1 MTEEQVKKTLA
12 ELRKLPKETEWVE
25 FKESNFQPQT
35 IGEYISALSNSACL
49 HKKKKAYLVFG
60 IQDKTHAVVGTTFKP
75 RQEKIGNEELE
86 NWLITQ
92 LDPPIDFLIHEF
104 QVKGKSI
111 VLFEIDAASNTPVKF
126 RGEEFIRVGSYKK
139 KLSAHPEKE
148 RKIWSYQGD
157 MDWTAQICEEATI
170 HHLDPLAISKAREEY
185 KNKYPH
191 LAQDVD
197 QWDDIIFLN
206 KAKVIKDGQI
216 TRTVLILL
224 GKDEA
229 YHFLSP
235 AIPQITW
242 ILKDENNIEKD
253 YIHFGLPF
261 FLGIEKIFR
270 KIRNLNYRYLP
281 DGTLFPIEITQ
292 YDPWVLREA
301 LHNCIAHQDY
311 ELKGRIN
318 VVEKPDELIFSNQG
332 HFIPGNVETVIEK
345 DSPAEIYRNPF
356 LVNAMVN
363 LDMIDTIGSGI
374 KKMFIAQRKRFFPL
388 PTYDL
393 SETNRTVVKIIGKI
407 LDENYTHLLRNKP
420 DLSLKTVILLD
431 KVQKNIMLNKDEY
444 RHLEKLKLIDG
455 TYPNVYVASYN
466 AELYRQNGGKPVKVF
481 ISSTVLDLREYR
493 QAAIE
498 LINRYKVL
506 LPLGVEFVNGA
517 AKDPKAVDKES
528 IENCDLF
535 VGIYAHRFGYVP
547 GGDSESV
554 IEQEYQ
560 LAKKLGKQCMFFL
573 VDSSYP
579 WPPDFIEK
587 ERYQAL
593 QEFLSRVK
601 KEPWVSFFTSTS
613 HFKTLFSNL
622 VGKFILKKTGI

>member
-1 MTEEQVKKTLA
+1 MTREQIKKTLA
-12 ELRKLPKETEWVE
+12 ELRKLPKET
-25 FKESNFQPQT
+25 
-35 IGEYISALSNSACL
+35 
-49 HKKKKAYLVFG
+49 
-60 IQDKTHAVVGTTFKP
+60 
-75 RQEKIGNEELE
+75 
-86 NWLITQ
+86 
-92 LDPPIDFLIHEF
+92 
-104 QVKGKSI
+104 
-111 VLFEIDAASNTPVKF
+111 DAASNTPVKF

-157 MDWTAQICEEATI
+157 MDWTVQICEEATI

-185 KNKYPH
+185 KKKYPH

-216 TRTVLILL
+216 TRTALILL

-261 FLGIEKIFR
+261 LLGIEKVFR

-318 VVEKPDELIFSNQG
+318 VVEKPEELIFSNQG

-374 KKMFIAQRKRFFPL
+374 KKMFVAQRKRFFPL

-393 SETNRTVVKIIGKI
+393 SETNRTVVKITGKI

-420 DLSLKTVILLD
+420 DISLKTVILLD

-444 RHLEKLKLIDG
+444 RHLEKMKLIDG

-498 LINRYKVL
+498 LINRYKILV
-506 LPLGVEFVNGA
+506 PLGVEFVNGA
-517 AKDPKAVDKES
+517 AKDPEAVDKKS

-535 VGIYAHRFGYVP
+535 IGIYAHRLGYVP
-547 GGDSESV
+547 EGENESV
-554 IEQEYQ
+554 IEQEYR
-560 LAKKLGKQCMFFL
+560 LAKKLSKQGMYFL
-573 VDSSYP
+573 LESIYP
-579 WPPDFIEK
+579 WPPSFIEMEK
-587 ERYQAL
+587 YQAL

-601 KEPWVSFFTSTS
+601 KEPWVSFFTSPS
-613 HFKTLFSNL
+613 HFKTSFSNL
-622 VGKFILKKTGI
+622 LGKYILKKTGI